1 MISTIS
7 ANVALVF
14 EGGKYY
20 RNPMLYRFSAELS
33 DVDRG
38 LYTSLDFRAAQHP
51 SEIPAYLLTRVL
63 AYTLSYQDGLEF
75 AAGGLSDPE
84 APALRAL
91 GVHGTTE
98 LWIEIGNPSAKKL
111 HKACKTS
118 RRVQVF
124 TYKSAQVLIEDIKN
138 NQVHR
143 ADEIEI
149 FALDP
154 KFLSELEK
162 HLTKNNRW
170 TLLVQQG
177 QLDLHTGKQ
186 SFITEVQK
194 FSVGR

>member
-1 MISTIS
+1 
-7 ANVALVF
+7 
-14 EGGKYY
+14 
-20 RNPMLYRFSAELS
+20 MLYRFSVELS

-63 AYTLSYQDGLEF
+63 AYALSYQDGLEF

-91 GVHGTTE
+91 GVHGAVE

-111 HKACKTS
+111 HKAGKTA
-118 RRVQVF
+118 RLVQVF
-124 TYKSAQVLIEDIKN
+124 TYKSAQVLIDDIKN

-143 ADEIEI
+143 AGEIEI
-149 FALDP
+149 FAVDP
-154 KFLSELEK
+154 KFLFELEK
-162 HLTKNNRW
+162 QLTKNNRW

-177 QLDLHTGKQ
+177 RLDLDTGKQ
-186 SFITEVQK
+186 SFTTEVQK
-194 FSVGR
+194 LSI

>member
-1 MISTIS
+1 
-7 ANVALVF
+7 
-14 EGGKYY
+14 
-20 RNPMLYRFSAELS
+20 MLYRFSVELS

-63 AYTLSYQDGLEF
+63 AYALSYQDGLEF

-91 GVHGTTE
+91 GVHGAVE

-111 HKACKTS
+111 HKAGKTA
-118 RRVQVF
+118 RLVQVF
-124 TYKSAQVLIEDIKN
+124 TYKSAQMLIDDIKN

-143 ADEIEI
+143 AGEIEI
-149 FALDP
+149 FAVDP
-154 KFLSELEK
+154 KFLFELEK
-162 HLTKNNRW
+162 QLTKNNRW

-177 QLDLHTGKQ
+177 RLDLDTSKQ
-186 SFITEVQK
+186 SFTTEVQK
-194 FSVGR
+194 LSI